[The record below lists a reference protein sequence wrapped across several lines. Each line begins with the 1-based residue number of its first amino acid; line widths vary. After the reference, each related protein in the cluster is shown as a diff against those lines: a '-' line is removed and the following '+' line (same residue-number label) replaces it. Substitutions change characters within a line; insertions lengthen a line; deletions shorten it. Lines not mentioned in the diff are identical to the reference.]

1 MIDVGILG
9 ATGLVGQHLAA
20 RLEGHPWFR
29 VAWVGGS
36 ERSAGRRYG
45 DVPWRID
52 APRSEAASRLR
63 LERAQPGALPA
74 LLFSA
79 LPAAEAD
86 ALEPALARQGHV
98 VISNARSH
106 RMRADVPL
114 IVPEINPEQLALI
127 ARQPWPGAIVTNP
140 NCAAVVIA
148 LALAPIARFGIGAVA
163 VSTLQ
168 ALSGAGHPGIAS
180 LDALANVIPFIDG
193 EEEKIEAE
201 TRRILGREFPISAHA
216 TRVPV
221 AHGHMALV
229 AARVEAQVEA
239 DDLREAWASF
249 RGSPVV
255 RGLPGAPAR
264 PVVVD
269 DDRDRPQPRLDA
281 ARGDGMTVSIGRVR
295 RCAVLGWRFAALGH
309 NLIRGA
315 AGAAILNAELCVA
328 AGVVGPA
335 GERVGTEAGD
345 IVA

>member
-29 VAWVGGS
+29 VVWVGAS
-36 ERSAGRRYG
+36 ERSTGRRYG
-45 DVPWRID
+45 EIPWRVD
-52 APRSEAASRLR
+52 APRPESAARLR
-63 LERAQPGALPA
+63 LERARPGNLPA

-86 ALEPALARQGHV
+86 ALEPALASRGHV

-106 RMRADVPL
+106 RMRDDVPL
-114 IVPEINPEQLALI
+114 VVPEINPEQLALI

-148 LALAPIARFGIGAVA
+148 LALAPVARFGLGAVA

-168 ALSGAGHPGIAS
+168 ALSGAGHPGVAA

-201 TRRILGREFPISAHA
+201 TCRILGQAFPISAQA

-229 AARVEAQVEA
+229 AARLDAHVAA
-239 DDLREAWASF
+239 DDLHEAWTSF
-249 RGSPVV
+249 RGSALV

-264 PVVVD
+264 PVVVSD
-269 DDRDRPQPRLDA
+269 ACDRPQPRMDA
-281 ARGDGMTVSIGRVR
+281 ALGGGMTVSVGRLR

-315 AGAAILNAELCVA
+315 AGAAILNAELCI
-328 AGVVGPA
+328 AGGAVSA
-335 GERVGTEAGD
+335 SGERRRAEAGD

>member
-9 ATGLVGQHLAA
+9 ATGLVGQHIAA

-29 VAWVGGS
+29 VTWVGAS

-45 DVPWRID
+45 DVPWRAD
-52 APRSEAASRLR
+52 APRPASAARLR
-63 LERAQPGALPA
+63 LERARPGALPPV
-74 LLFSA
+74 LFSA
-79 LPAAEAD
+79 LPAGEAD
-86 ALEPALARQGHV
+86 ALEPALAGRGHI

-106 RMRADVPL
+106 RMREDVPL
-114 IVPEINPEQLALI
+114 VVPEINPEQLALI

-148 LALAPIARFGIGAVA
+148 LALAPIARYGIGAVA

-168 ALSGAGHPGIAS
+168 ALSGAGHPGVAA

-193 EEEKIEAE
+193 EEEKIETE
-201 TRRILGREFPISAHA
+201 TCRILGRVFPISAQA

-229 AARVEAQVEA
+229 SARLDARVDA
-239 DDLREAWASF
+239 DDLRQAWASF
-249 RGSPVV
+249 RGSALV

-264 PVVVD
+264 PVVVSGGC
-269 DDRDRPQPRLDA
+269 DRPQPRIDA
-281 ARGDGMTVSIGRVR
+281 SLGGGMTVSIGRPR

-315 AGAAILNAELCVA
+315 AGAAVLNAELCVA
-328 AGVVGPA
+328 AGLVGPS
-335 GERVGTEAGD
+335 GGRVRATASD

>member
-9 ATGLVGQHLAA
+9 ATGLVGQQIAA

-29 VAWVGGS
+29 VAWVGAS

-52 APRSEAASRLR
+52 APRPEAASRLR
-63 LERAQPGALPA
+63 LDRAQPGTLPA

-79 LPAAEAD
+79 LPASAAD
-86 ALEPALARQGHV
+86 ALEPALACKGHV

-106 RMRADVPL
+106 RMRDDVPL
-114 IVPEINPEQLALI
+114 VVPEINPEQLALI

-168 ALSGAGHPGIAS
+168 ALSGAGHPGVAS
-180 LDALANVIPFIDG
+180 LDAIANVIPFIDG
-193 EEEKIEAE
+193 EEEKIERE
-201 TRRILGREFPISAHA
+201 TRRILGRDFPMSAHA

-229 AARVEAQVEA
+229 AARLEARVDAE
-239 DDLREAWASF
+239 DVREAWASF
-249 RGSPVV
+249 RGSPLV

-264 PVVVD
+264 PIVVD
-269 DDRDRPQPRLDA
+269 DERDRPQPRRDA
-281 ARGDGMTVSIGRVR
+281 ARGDGMTVSLGRLR
-295 RCAVLGWRFAALGH
+295 RCDVLGWRFAALGH

-315 AGAAILNAELCVA
+315 AGAAVLNAELCAA
-328 AGVVGPA
+328 AGVIGPS
-335 GERVGTEAGD
+335 GERVRAEAGD

>member
-9 ATGLVGQHLAA
+9 ATGLVGQHIAA

-29 VAWVGGS
+29 VVWVGAS

-45 DVPWRID
+45 DIPWRVD
-52 APRSEAASRLR
+52 APRPAAAARLR
-63 LERAQPGALPA
+63 LERARPGVLPP
-74 LLFSA
+74 LVFSA
-79 LPAAEAD
+79 LPAAEAGV
-86 ALEPALARQGHV
+86 LEPALAGRGHV

-106 RMRADVPL
+106 RMRDDVPL
-114 IVPEINPEQLALI
+114 VVPEINPEQLALI

-168 ALSGAGHPGIAS
+168 ALSGAGHPGVAS

-193 EEEKIEAE
+193 EEEKIETE
-201 TRRILGREFPISAHA
+201 TCRILGRRFPISAQA

-229 AARVEAQVEA
+229 SMRLEARADA

-264 PVVVD
+264 PVVVSRD
-269 DDRDRPQPRLDA
+269 CDRPQPRIDA
-281 ARGDGMTVSIGRVR
+281 LRGGGMTVTIGRPR

-328 AGVVGPA
+328 AGVVGA
-335 GERVGTEAGD
+335 SGERMRAGAGD